1 VRHLHAVEGAARAAA
16 ARAAAAAADMAAA
29 HAAAAEVAAMAASQT
44 KARAAAAEL
53 RRQEEDA
60 KRVRVQQRGMGYS
73 FTLAHDHASAE
84 FSKRCGTT
92 HSFASVKHVAFFGDG
107 DGFFLSRDNGRSYWT
122 GLPSGLSEN
131 LLREGKNVQGELTY
145 AVGVL
150 TVSTTQRS
158 VMGQVG
164 GVGSRSRPTGLPCWP
179 GTIIVP

>member
-1 VRHLHAVEGAARAAA
+1 
-16 ARAAAAAADMAAA
+16 MAAA

-145 AVGVL
+145 AVGGAYGEYYATLSDGTSWWGGVTIASDRFTVL
-150 TVSTTQRS
+150 ARDNNRTVSR
-158 VMGQVG
+158 VAF
-164 GVGSRSRPTGLPCWP
+164 
-179 GTIIVP
+179 GTDEDGDTSWEI